1 MNILPRDT
9 VHNWQHHSE
18 WARRRDAQG
27 ADHSI
32 YRHAM
37 VLDRNGAGVVDWH
50 PLGTAMDDL
59 RAWLGV
65 VLPRVPRTHE
75 LAVWFRVCFDA
86 FDTNNAARTEQ
97 RVVRSAR
104 AVNAIE
110 QEITALVERPSDQE
124 VGQTHWLDM
133 FAVVRRSTGDVS
145 LRTPAA
151 TDATDGGRG
160 GGSSV
165 PLRPTSRGR
174 GRPAGSG
181 SGSGSG
187 GASAATFGSA
197 KKKGKRR
204 LEAAPSTSLVD
215 AVARALLGVNIYPGE
230 CSTCGLSPS
239 RGTCECV
246 LLVFRRGQLMN

>member
-1 MNILPRDT
+1 VPTSQVR
-9 VHNWQHHSE
+9 HHQHHSTRWKLE
-18 WARRRDAQG
+18 FIYFSHPTRCTIGSTIRSGLGGATRRAPTTPSTATRWCSIATARASSIGTRSERR
-27 ADHSI
+27 
-32 YRHAM
+32 
-37 VLDRNGAGVVDWH
+37 W
-50 PLGTAMDDL
+50 TTCL

-145 LRTPAA
+145 LRTPAP

-165 PLRPTSRGR
+165 PARPTSRGR

-181 SGSGSG
+181 HI
-187 GASAATFGSA
+187 
-197 KKKGKRR
+197 R
-204 LEAAPSTSLVD
+204 LV
-215 AVARALLGVNIYPGE
+215 
-230 CSTCGLSPS
+230 
-239 RGTCECV
+239 
-246 LLVFRRGQLMN
+246 